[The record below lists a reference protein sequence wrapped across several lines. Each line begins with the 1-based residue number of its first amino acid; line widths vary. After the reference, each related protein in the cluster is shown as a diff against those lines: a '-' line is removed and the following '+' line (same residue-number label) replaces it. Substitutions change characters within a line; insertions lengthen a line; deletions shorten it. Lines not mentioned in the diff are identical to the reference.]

1 MKEAFTETLHLTFD
15 GKFLTCKLIG
25 DVEIDVH
32 HVEADFAASQKVTEG
47 KKYLSLVLA
56 SQDTSITSEA
66 QKKSM
71 IKEKYK
77 NTVAQAIV
85 IHSLAQR
92 ILGNF
97 MINFIKFPAPC
108 RLFASKEKAVK
119 WLNNEWK
126 KAGMK

>member
-32 HVEADFAASQKVTEG
+32 HVEADFEASQKITEG
-47 KKYLSLVLA
+47 KKYLSLVLT

-71 IKEKYK
+71 TKEKY
-77 NTVAQAIV
+77 VDAIAQAIV

-92 ILGNF
+92 LLGNF
-97 MINFIKFPAPC
+97 MIKFIKFPVPC
-108 RLFASKEKAVK
+108 KLFSSKEKAVK

-126 KAGMK
+126 KAGMN